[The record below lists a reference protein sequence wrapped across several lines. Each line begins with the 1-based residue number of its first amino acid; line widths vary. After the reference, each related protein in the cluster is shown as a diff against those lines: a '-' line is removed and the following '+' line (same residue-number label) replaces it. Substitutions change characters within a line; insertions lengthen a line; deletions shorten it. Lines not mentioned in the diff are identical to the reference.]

1 MPIKVRELERLLT
14 SKFNFSASPDS
25 SPDHRWYELALPGL
39 PKIRTKVSH
48 GMSETGVGLEGRIA
62 RQLRV
67 HMPYFQGMFACTYN
81 REDYYQQVRTAPFPP
96 WDVRF

>member
-1 MPIKVRELERLLT
+1 
-14 SKFNFSASPDS
+14 
-25 SPDHRWYELALPGL
+25 
-39 PKIRTKVSH
+39 
-48 GMSETGVGLEGRIA
+48 MSETGVGLEGRIA